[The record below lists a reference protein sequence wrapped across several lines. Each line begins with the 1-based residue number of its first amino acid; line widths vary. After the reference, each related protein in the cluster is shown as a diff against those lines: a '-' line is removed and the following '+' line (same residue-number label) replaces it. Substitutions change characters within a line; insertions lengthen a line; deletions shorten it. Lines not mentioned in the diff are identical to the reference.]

1 MNPFDYNLQ
10 LLKALSFAAEK
21 HRNQKR
27 KDSEGTPY
35 INHPISVAKTL
46 AEAGETELKLLVAAL
61 LHDTIEDTE
70 TAPEEI
76 EQEFGLE
83 VLTIV
88 LEVTDDKSLPKEE
101 RKRLQIVQASK
112 KSLWARKLKLAD
124 KICNVNDIVQRPPYN
139 WSLERKLNYLAWAE
153 QVLDGLTGA
162 NPILEE
168 RLTESIRQGRMIFT
182 SNPSSL
188 ANFSA
193 N

>member
-1 MNPFDYNLQ
+1 MSSFDHNLY

-46 AEAGETELKLLVAAL
+46 ADAGESELKLLVAAL

-70 TAPEEI
+70 TSPEEI
-76 EQEFGLE
+76 ASEFGVE
-83 VLTIV
+83 VLSIV

-112 KSLWARKLKLAD
+112 KSVWARKLKLAD
-124 KICNVNDIVQRPPYN
+124 KICNVNDIVQRPPHN
-139 WSLERKLNYLAWAE
+139 WTIDRKLNYLTWAE
-153 QVLDGLTGA
+153 QVLYGLVGV
-162 NPILEE
+162 NSLLEE
-168 RLTESIRQGRMIFT
+168 QLSESIRKGRILFS

-188 ANFSA
+188 ANFSTI
-193 N
+193 